1 MASSSEIAR
10 RYFEALGRR
19 DLDAVAA
26 LWAAGGV
33 ERLVGQLEMT
43 APDGIVEGLREL
55 FGAFP
60 DFTFELLD
68 TTTYRDR
75 CAVRWRAHAT
85 FAGPGR
91 YQGHLANGA
100 KIEFE
105 GCDVLAVKDELI
117 VRNDVYMDT
126 GDIARQLGLLP
137 SAGSVAESR
146 MTRLLNL
153 RTRLGQAISGVTP
166 EAIAAGVWLVRGG
179 RPRTMNAYL
188 IEDDG
193 GVTLFD
199 SGVSSM
205 AKGLSAA
212 AARLGGIRRVVLG
225 HADAD
230 HRGAAAA
237 LGVPVYCHPD
247 ETLAAESPSSFR
259 DYWDLSKLSNWARPV
274 YPALLRHWDGGP
286 VEVAGTVSEGDQ
298 VAGFEVVELPGHAP
312 GQIGLFRESDRL
324 ALVSDCF
331 STLDIQTGIRTSA
344 GVPHPA
350 FNQDTER
357 ARDSIRKLAA
367 LAPAAAWPGHAR
379 PVTGPDVEGQLIR
392 AAGRLGH
399 ANGPHPSGR

>member
-19 DLDAVAA
+19 DVDAAA
-26 LWAAGGV
+26 ACWAPGGV
-33 ERLVGQLEMT
+33 ERLVGQVELA
-43 APDGIVEGLREL
+43 APDGVVEGLREL

-75 CAVRWRAHAT
+75 CAVRWRARGT

-91 YQGHLANGA
+91 YQGHVANGA
-100 KIEFE
+100 KVQFE
-105 GCDVLAVKDELI
+105 GCDMMTVSDGLI
-117 VRNDVYMDT
+117 AGVEVYMDT

-137 SAGSVAESR
+137 AAGSVAETR

-153 RTRLGQAISGVTP
+153 RTRLEDAVSGVTP
-166 EAIAAGVWLVRGG
+166 EAIAAGVWVVRGG
-179 RPRTMNAYL
+179 RPRAMNAYL

-199 SGVSSM
+199 SGVASM
-205 AKGLSAA
+205 ARGLSTA
-212 AARLGGIRRVVLG
+212 AARFGGIRRVVLG

-230 HRGAAAA
+230 HRGAAAG

-247 ETLAAESPSSFR
+247 EKLAAESPSSFR
-259 DYWDLSKLSNWARPV
+259 DYWDLSKLSSWARPV
-274 YPALLRHWDGGP
+274 LPTLLRHWDGGP
-286 VEVAGTVSEGDQ
+286 VEIAGTVSEGDE
-298 VAGFEVVELPGHAP
+298 VAGFRVVELPGHAP
-312 GQIGLFRESDRL
+312 GLIGLFRESDRL

-331 STLDIQTGIRTSA
+331 YTVDLQTGIRATA

-367 LAPAAAWPGHAR
+367 LSPAAAWPGHAK
-379 PVTGPDVEGQLIR
+379 PVVGDDIEGQLIR
-392 AAGRLGH
+392 AAGHRDGLS
-399 ANGPHPSGR
+399 GPTDP